1 MAKATHYRG
10 AIWIVNA
17 PSADDDGR
25 VKPAVALAL
34 AVVVVQVACGDDP
47 PSPITYGEMGSLT
60 QPSGEGSFRFG
71 AATAA
76 TQIEDMNPATDW
88 YLWTRPASDGGLGKG
103 TFVGDAVK
111 GYSMVDEDLALVADL
126 GLDSYRFSIEWA
138 RIEPV
143 KDQIDEAAIA
153 HYRTQLETMKAMGVR
168 PLVTLHHFSNPVWV
182 MDPRE
187 PTCAAGPTDTNLCGF
202 GGPGGPMIVEEMGA
216 HAALM
221 AQRFGDLVDEW
232 GTVNEPFIYMLA
244 AYGIG
249 NFPPGK
255 NTILNLP
262 AFLPAVRDYV
272 AAHAA
277 MYKAI
282 KANDTVDADGDGVAA
297 DVGLSMS
304 VASWQASR
312 GNQVSS
318 NPDDIAAAER
328 ITYIMHYLFVDAAK
342 NGTFDGDVDGVPE
355 EQHPEWANTIDWLG
369 LQYYFRAGVSAD
381 RPLIPAPASLTPC
394 IGGFDVGSCLPA
406 LDPTYCVPT
415 MGYEGYAQGI
425 EQIIVDHSKRYPGLP
440 LVVTEAGIATSTGK
454 RRAENVVRVLEATER
469 ARAKGADVRGYYHWS
484 LTDNFE
490 WAEGYVPKFG
500 LYAVDRGTFAR
511 TETEGATVF
520 GQIAKARS
528 VTSDQ
533 RATYGGEGPMTPD
546 PQFTDEFCTKP

>member
-1 MAKATHYRG
+1 MAKATHYRS

-17 PSADDDGR
+17 AVPAEDVR
-25 VKPAVALAL
+25 VKTAI
-34 AVVVVQVACGDDP
+34 AVVVLLAACGDDP
-47 PSPITYGEMGSLT
+47 PPTISYGAMGSLT

-88 YLWTRPASDGGLGKG
+88 YLWTQPVAEGGMGKG

-111 GYSMVDEDLALVADL
+111 GYSMVDDDLALVTSL

-153 HYRTQLETMKAMGVR
+153 HYRTQLETMKAMGMR

-187 PTCAAGPTDTNLCGF
+187 AACPAGPTATNLCGF
-202 GGPGGPMIVEEMGA
+202 GGPGGAMIVDEMGA

-262 AFLPAVRDYV
+262 EFLPAVRDYV

-282 KANDTVDADGDGVAA
+282 KANDTVDADGDGNPA

-304 VASWQASR
+304 VASWQPAR
-312 GNQVSS
+312 GNKPST
-318 NPDDIAAAER
+318 NADDIAAAER
-328 ITYIMHYLFVDAAK
+328 ITYIMHYLFVDAAL
-342 NGTFDGDVDGVPE
+342 NGTFDGNVDGDPE

-425 EQIIVDHSKRYPGLP
+425 EKIITDHAARYPGLP
-440 LVVTEAGIATSTGK
+440 LVVSEAGIATSTGK
-454 RRAENVVRVLEATER
+454 RRAENVVRVLEAMER
-469 ARAKGADVRGYYHWS
+469 ARADGADLRGYYHWS

-500 LYAVDRGTFAR
+500 LYAVDRSTFAR
-511 TETEGATVF
+511 TETEGATALRD
-520 GQIAKARS
+520 IATARAL
-528 VTSDQ
+528 TTAQ
-533 RATYGGEGPMTPD
+533 REDYGGEGPMTPD
-546 PQFTDEFCTKP
+546 PQFTDDFCTKPSPE

>member
-1 MAKATHYRG
+1 MSIYVCRREMG
-10 AIWIVNA
+10 
-17 PSADDDGR
+17 DDGP
-25 VKPAVALAL
+25 VKISAALAALL
-34 AVVVVQVACGDDP
+34 AAACGDDP
-47 PSPITYGEMGSLT
+47 PSTIEYGAMGSLT
-60 QPSGEGSFRFG
+60 RPSGQGSFRFG

-88 YLWTRPASDGGLGKG
+88 YLWTQPVSEGGLGKG

-111 GYSMVDEDLALVADL
+111 GYSKVDEDLALVQSL

-143 KDQIDEAAIA
+143 KDQIDEAALA
-153 HYRTQLETMKAMGVR
+153 HYRTQLETMKSMGIK

-182 MDPRE
+182 MDPRDSAC
-187 PTCAAGPTDTNLCGF
+187 TSGPSATNLCGF
-202 GGPGGPMIVEEMGA
+202 GGPGGAMIVEEMGA
-216 HAALM
+216 HAALI

-282 KANDTVDADGDGVAA
+282 KANDTIDADGDGNAA

-304 VASWQASR
+304 VASWHPSR
-312 GNQVSS
+312 GNMPST
-318 NPDDIAAAER
+318 NPDDVAAAER
-328 ITYIMHYLFVDAAK
+328 ITYIMHYLFVDAAL

-415 MGYEGYAQGI
+415 MGYEGWSDGI
-425 EQIIVDHSKRYPGLP
+425 EQIILDHAKRYPNLP
-440 LVVTEAGIATSTGK
+440 LSVTEAGIATSTGK

-469 ARAKGADVRGYYHWS
+469 ARAAGADVRGYYHWS

-500 LYAVDRGTFAR
+500 LYAVDRSTFAR
-511 TETEGATVF
+511 TASEGATVF
-520 GQIAKARS
+520 GEIAKSRTLTTA
-528 VTSDQ
+528 Q
-533 RATYGGEGPMTPD
+533 RETYGGSGPMTPD
-546 PQFTDEFCTKP
+546 PQFTNEFCTKP